1 MRKFRVIIIIV
12 SIILIIGSLLI
23 INYQDLISRPNL
35 ASLLVIIVSLLN
47 IISMTLSIKNEAK
60 NNLNIPN
67 TDLNI
72 KS

>member
-1 MRKFRVIIIIV
+1 MRKFRIIIIIV
-12 SIILIIGSLLI
+12 SIILIIGSLFI
-23 INYQDLISRPNL
+23 INYQNLISRPNL
-35 ASLLVIIVSLLN
+35 GSLLVIIVSVLN